1 MAGRISYTYDR
12 VEVFAGRCVSGV
24 LRNDIGLARSERGRR
39 EVHRRSARA
48 GAIGL
53 ENRRLDDRRCRDII
67 GVVPFK
73 NKGSITASVDSLGDV
88 EPVRIEIMKAAG
100 EDSLIDPGKVDVSS
114 RQGRVSSGGKA
125 SAISDWA
132 VDRGIAIGTP
142 VVRGRGRIGH
152 ACCHDVVDGLGDN
165 TVGKHWLIEI
175 RDVITDD
182 ITSEAL

>member
-1 MAGRISYTYDR
+1 RDFVLATRGCKEGDGLIDTCVLIEKDVAGRISYSYDR
-12 VEVFAGRCVSGV
+12 VEIFTRRRIGGVLGNDVSLAGR
-24 LRNDIGLARSERGRR
+24 ERRWR

-100 EDSLIDPGKVDVSS
+100 EDSWIDPGKVDVSS

-142 VVRGRGRIGH
+142 VVRGRG
-152 ACCHDVVDGLGDN
+152 
-165 TVGKHWLIEI
+165 
-175 RDVITDD
+175 
-182 ITSEAL
+182 